1 MVIQNGQKNY
11 NQPLSQPI
19 LKQRSQPVTHHS
31 IGIHTIRGITIRDLQ
46 FVTLQFV
53 TLTIRDI
60 TIRDMSI
67 NLKIDIIVLN
77 LSYFMLCDDCQI
89 ATYVYILW
97 DYLYNDDR

>member
-1 MVIQNGQKNY
+1 MIIN
-11 NQPLSQPI
+11 
-19 LKQRSQPVTHHS
+19 R
-31 IGIHTIRGITIRDLQ
+31 GIHTIRDI
-46 FVTLQFV
+46 
-53 TLTIRDI
+53 TIRDI

-97 DYLYNDDR
+97 DYLYNDDRNYR

>member
-1 MVIQNGQKNY
+1 MRKTVNRKRQKC
-11 NQPLSQPI
+11 PEKGTLVP
-19 LKQRSQPVTHHS
+19 TEF
-31 IGIHTIRGITIRDLQ
+31 GIH
-46 FVTLQFV
+46 
-53 TLTIRDI
+53 TIRDI

-97 DYLYNDDR
+97 YYLYNDDRGNKVLTGISNSLKISSVLYTDHR

>member
-1 MVIQNGQKNY
+1 MPNDNLFSFWHFETEYI
-11 NQPLSQPI
+11 
-19 LKQRSQPVTHHS
+19 
-31 IGIHTIRGITIRDLQ
+31 
-46 FVTLQFV
+46 QFV

-89 ATYVYILW
+89 ATYVYIIW
-97 DYLYNDDR
+97 DYLYNDDRGDKVLTGISNNLKISSVLYTDHR

>member
-1 MVIQNGQKNY
+1 MEYI
-11 NQPLSQPI
+11 
-19 LKQRSQPVTHHS
+19 
-31 IGIHTIRGITIRDLQ
+31 Q

-89 ATYVYILW
+89 ATYVYI
-97 DYLYNDDR
+97 YGIIYTTMIGETRF